1 MTIATVDNME
11 NVYANLASTLQQQG
25 IDALLP
31 VHVTPEQFTR
41 TAANA
46 LVENSDLQFADKSSL
61 VLALTRCARD
71 GLLPDGR
78 EAALVVR
85 KQKVSYMPMVD
96 GVLKR
101 ARQSGQVA
109 NIVSKV
115 VYDADE
121 FKYWVDERGE
131 HIKHVP
137 RFEERGEIRLVY
149 AFAKLTSGELVVEV
163 MGRAEVD
170 KVRATVTSSGKE
182 GSPWVKWYDRMALK
196 TVLHRLARRLP
207 CAAEMFSLLEAGYDV
222 PDAEKPR
229 SEAHRTSGNARPR
242 LRDVLNQPRFT
253 PETEVK
259 STVVQET
266 TPEAP
271 DNPAQEPESAPLE
284 LEVLLIALDDVTDEQ
299 SYRAVAE
306 QCKTLAK
313 TLSDAHRGVLREK
326 MKQSMVRVRKSPGDD
341 DIHAKT
347 QTPVA
352 LAEGH
357 AEPAGHSVT
366 VVPFAN
372 TTQNAWRFPDGTVI
386 SQLLAADRKAKGL
399 GMVLEEKRRGRFSQS
414 H

>member
-1 MTIATVDNME
+1 MNIATVDNME

-85 KQKVSYMPMVD
+85 KQKVAYMPMVD

-115 VYDADE
+115 VYDADA

-207 CAAEMFSLLEAGYDV
+207 CAAEMFSLLEVGVTYLMRKNRVARRTG
-222 PDAEKPR
+222 R
-229 SEAHRTSGNARPR
+229 QEAH
-242 LRDVLNQPRFT
+242 V
-253 PETEVK
+253 
-259 STVVQET
+259 
-266 TPEAP
+266 
-271 DNPAQEPESAPLE
+271 
-284 LEVLLIALDDVTDEQ
+284 
-299 SYRAVAE
+299 
-306 QCKTLAK
+306 
-313 TLSDAHRGVLREK
+313 
-326 MKQSMVRVRKSPGDD
+326 
-341 DIHAKT
+341 
-347 QTPVA
+347 PVCA
-352 LAEGH
+352 
-357 AEPAGHSVT
+357 
-366 VVPFAN
+366 
-372 TTQNAWRFPDGTVI
+372 
-386 SQLLAADRKAKGL
+386 
-399 GMVLEEKRRGRFSQS
+399 MC
-414 H
+414 